1 MRERER
7 ERERANTEGLIN
19 CGSTQESKGNNPYTH
34 KLRVMN
40 TP

>member
-19 CGSTQESKGNNPYTH
+19 CGSTQESKGNNHYTH
-34 KLRVMN
+34 KLRVIN

>member
-1 MRERER
+1 MRER

-19 CGSTQESKGNNPYTH
+19 CGSTHESKGNNPYTH
-34 KLRVMN
+34 KLRVIN